1 MCKNGDEALS
11 LRKKLVVAYSTLP
24 TAIDSSLGIFIP
36 ANAKYS
42 DKAIF
47 RKLIR
52 RQNQDLAHH
61 RNIPMD
67 GFDEKLLHARTA
79 NGKSVFDE
87 IMLGAN
93 LTRIDPCLSRDYTGR
108 YNLTTT
114 DQHFVA
120 AVEWLDTA
128 LPAIIVDI
136 PEDERGEF
144 EGCVERIYPRDT
156 SSSHSTTTIASRKST
171 TSYLSALTNGFDSD
185 NSADTAPPK
194 IRRKSRY
201 NWEPYAEKGTTL
213 NSGKGSVSVSSHI
226 DSLRNFTMSLLIISR
241 L

>member
-1 MCKNGDEALS
+1 LIS
-11 LRKKLVVAYSTLP
+11 
-24 TAIDSSLGIFIP
+24 

-42 DKAIF
+42 DKEIF

-52 RQNQDLAHH
+52 RQNQYLAHH

-67 GFDEKLLHARTA
+67 GFE
-79 NGKSVFDE
+79 KSVFDE

-93 LTRIDPCLSRDYTGR
+93 LTRIDPCLSSDYNGR
-108 YNLTTT
+108 HNFTTT
-114 DQHFVA
+114 EQHFVA

-144 EGCVERIYPRDT
+144 EFCVERIYPRDT
-156 SSSHSTTTIASRKST
+156 TSSHSTTKNASRKSM
-171 TSYLSALTNGFDSD
+171 TSYLSALTSSFDSD
-185 NSADTAPPK
+185 NSADTATPK

-201 NWEPYAEKGTTL
+201 NPMIEFDFVDMIGFPTL
-213 NSGKGSVSVSSHI
+213 PTAS
-226 DSLRNFTMSLLIISR
+226 
-241 L
+241 